1 MVLTDPLSTVFDD
14 LKLVKFL
21 PWGVVDEQA
30 LHKEEQGIEVEKVE
44 QVEMGKLEGRRSLV
58 LTDSSGFHLERLS
71 LQLVFACS
79 KMFQQIFT

>member
-21 PWGVVDEQA
+21 PWGAVDEQA
-30 LHKEEQGIEVEKVE
+30 LHKEEQGIEVEQVEKVE

-71 LQLVFACS
+71 LQPVFAC
-79 KMFQQIFT
+79 